1 MKKKLR
7 QNQLADL
14 GKILEIS
21 RAMVAATD
29 LDSLLKLIIERSME
43 LLDAERA
50 SIFLYDPQSEELIS
64 RIAAGVDEI
73 RARVDRG
80 ISGAT
85 IRTGQ
90 TMNIPDAYAD
100 HRFNPGID
108 RKTGFRT
115 RNILSIPL
123 RDYHNTLVG
132 VLQVINKRAGT
143 FDDYDITLAETLAAQ
158 SGVAIERASL
168 IDHYVEKQQ
177 MDRAM
182 QIAKDIQRGLLPASN
197 PAIEGFDVA
206 GFSDPAD
213 ETGGD
218 MYDFMQLADGRWMLV
233 IADATGHGI
242 GSALMIAE
250 TRAMLRAI
258 AQHGDDAG
266 KVLAQTNELLSADL
280 GDGRFVTCFF
290 GLLNPQTNELSYA
303 SAGHGPLIFFNSATE
318 SILQA
323 PATALPLGIMLETE
337 FRDPQTVPLASG
349 DIVLLTTDGI
359 YEATNPEG
367 EQFGIDRMLELLKRD
382 RHQSAEMI
390 MTNLREA
397 VKAFTKGRPPTDDLT
412 AVVVRKK

>member
-1 MKKKLR
+1 MKKNPR

-14 GKILEIS
+14 GKVLEIS
-21 RAMVAATD
+21 RAMVAASD
-29 LDSLLKLIIERSME
+29 LDSLLKLVIERSME

-64 RIAAGVDEI
+64 RVAAGVDEI

-100 HRFNPGID
+100 HRFNPEID

-123 RDYHNTLVG
+123 RDYHNSLVG

-177 MDRAM
+177 MERAM

-218 MYDFMQLADGRWMLV
+218 MYDFMQLSDGRWMLV

-242 GSALMIAE
+242 GAALMIAE

-258 AQHGDDAG
+258 AQHGSNASE
-266 KVLAQTNELLSADL
+266 VLAQTNELLTADL

-290 GLLNPQTNELSYA
+290 GLLNPQTSELSYA
-303 SAGHGPLIFFNSATE
+303 SAGHGPLIFYDSATNQFKQ
-318 SILQA
+318 S
-323 PATALPLGIMLETE
+323 PATALPLGIMAETD
-337 FRDPQTVPLASG
+337 FRAPETVPLASG

-359 YEATNPEG
+359 YEATNPSG
-367 EQFGIDRMLELLKRD
+367 EQFGIDRMLELLQRD
-382 RHQSAEMI
+382 RLQPAQTI
-390 MTNLREA
+390 VANLRKA
-397 VKAFTKGRPPTDDLT
+397 VRVFTKGQQPNDDLT
-412 AVVVRKK
+412 AVVVRKN

>member
-1 MKKKLR
+1 MRKNPK

-14 GKILEIS
+14 GKVLEIS
-21 RAMVAATD
+21 RAMVAASD

-50 SIFLYDPQSEELIS
+50 SIFLYDPQSQELIS
-64 RIAAGVDEI
+64 RVAAGVDEI

-85 IRTGQ
+85 VRTGQ

-100 HRFNPGID
+100 HRFNPEID

-123 RDYHNTLVG
+123 RDYHRSLVG

-143 FDDYDITLAETLAAQ
+143 FSDYDITLAETLAAQ
-158 SGVAIERASL
+158 AGVAIERASL

-177 MDRAM
+177 MERAM

-206 GFSDPAD
+206 GFSEPAD

-218 MYDFMQLADGRWMLV
+218 MYDFMQLSDGQWMLV

-258 AQHGDDAG
+258 AQHGSDASE
-266 KVLAQTNELLSADL
+266 VLAQTNKLLTADL

-290 GLLNPQTNELSYA
+290 GLLNPQTSELSYA
-303 SAGHGPLIFFNSATE
+303 SAGHGPLIFYDSAAKQFQQ
-318 SILQA
+318 S
-323 PATALPLGIMLETE
+323 PATALPLGIMAETE
-337 FRDPQTVPLASG
+337 FRAPEAVTLASG

-359 YEATNPEG
+359 YEATNPSG
-367 EQFGIDRMLELLKRD
+367 EQFGIGRMLELLQRD
-382 RHQSAEMI
+382 RRQPAQTI
-390 MTNLREA
+390 VANLRKA
-397 VKAFTKGRPPTDDLT
+397 VRVFTKGQQPKDDLT
-412 AVVVRKK
+412 AVVVRKD